1 MADRSVEAAG
11 TDVNST
17 PSSQVSDGPEVQ
29 ISTSLQQMTPSLDL
43 LFSAAKCVHFVEEMV
58 KLMDPKDL
66 ELQNR
71 NAKYCFLLCSCG
83 WNSGNCRSYG
93 EKDERLLMIRGSKGM
108 TPLLMA
114 ALLRHSEIVWYLCK
128 KTIDEDSTECSPG
141 HIGTLPP
148 TRWTWLKMGMMR
160 LHCISWLESLLDSL
174 VDLSLECGGS

>member
-1 MADRSVEAAG
+1 M
-11 TDVNST
+11 
-17 PSSQVSDGPEVQ
+17 
-29 ISTSLQQMTPSLDL
+29 
-43 LFSAAKCVHFVEEMV
+43 

-128 KTIDEDSTECSPG
+128 KTIDEDSTEK
-141 HIGTLPP
+141 IFLNA
-148 TRWTWLKMGMMR
+148 LN
-160 LHCISWLESLLDSL
+160 LLYICTSCL
-174 VDLSLECGGS
+174 FKLS